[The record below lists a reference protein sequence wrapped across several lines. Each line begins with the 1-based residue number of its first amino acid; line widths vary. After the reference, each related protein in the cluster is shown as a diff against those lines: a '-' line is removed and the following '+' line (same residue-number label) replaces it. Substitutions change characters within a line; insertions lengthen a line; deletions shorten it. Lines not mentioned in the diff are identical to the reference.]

1 MYVQVYNNAKNGIM
15 LHRSCDRA
23 EVYGNYV
30 YKNGDAGLSLYESSD
45 CLVYSN
51 RFFWNE
57 RELCYS
63 STVSSTTRVLFCP
76 PTRSTVHS
84 NVDTPCM
91 WGSKYIYKKVRFGTS
106 SGLK

>member
-1 MYVQVYNNAKNGIM
+1 MSIQNNLVHGNGKNGIM

-63 STVSSTTRVLFCP
+63 STVSETHQGIIL
-76 PTRSTVHS
+76 PTHQEH
-84 NVDTPCM
+84 CA
-91 WGSKYIYKKVRFGTS
+91 
-106 SGLK
+106 